1 MNRARVFLRCY
12 AESGSVTK
20 AAKAVGITR
29 QMHYRRLDEDP
40 TYKAAFEDAKATW
53 ERNAVERAREVERK
67 AFHRAL
73 EGVEEPVVFK
83 GQFCYEAVRDEKGNV
98 VYKPDS
104 DEPEV
109 RLMTIRRW
117 PESTVQFLLRG
128 AFPEKYRE
136 RFDHKL
142 SGEISHKFKGT
153 FEELL
158 ATYRDLVREKKD
170 GGEDDPA

>member
-1 MNRARVFLRCY
+1 MNRAQAFIRCF

-29 QMHYRRLDEDP
+29 AMHYRRLDADP
-40 TYKAAFEDAKATW
+40 KYRAAFEVAKATW
-53 ERNAVERAREVERK
+53 ERNAVERAREVERV
-67 AFHRAL
+67 AFKRAL
-73 EGVEEPVVFK
+73 EGVEEPVVYK
-83 GQFCYEAVRDEKGNV
+83 GDFCYEPVLDDEGNVLRDENGKLLRG
-98 VYKPDS
+98 K
-104 DEPEV
+104 
-109 RLMTIRRW
+109 LLTIRKW

-142 SGEISHKFKGT
+142 SGEVSHKFKGT

-158 ATYRDLVREKKD
+158 ATYRDLVRASQEAS
-170 GGEDDPA
+170 E